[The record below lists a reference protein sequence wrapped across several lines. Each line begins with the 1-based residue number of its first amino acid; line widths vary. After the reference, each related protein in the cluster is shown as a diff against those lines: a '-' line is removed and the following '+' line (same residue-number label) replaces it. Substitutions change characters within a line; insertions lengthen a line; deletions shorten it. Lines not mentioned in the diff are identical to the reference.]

1 MKYRVQHGLP
11 NTDRVRTVVDRAYEA
26 YKERLAKYDPSITWQ
41 GDDRAVIS
49 FAIMGKKLDANV
61 EIDERELRLD
71 GKVPFLFRP
80 FEGKILGVVGG
91 EVEKWI
97 EKAKKGEI

>member
-1 MKYRVQHGLP
+1 MKYKVTHGLP
-11 NTDRVRTVVDRAYEA
+11 DRDRVRTVVDKAYEA
-26 YKERLAKYDPSITWQ
+26 YKERLAKYDPSISWK
-41 GDDRAVIS
+41 GKDRAVIS

-61 EIDERELRLD
+61 EIDERELRLE
-71 GKVPFLFRP
+71 GNVPFLFRP